1 MSEEKKTEG
10 EATAKKK
17 GGKLPMIVIL
27 AVVLGAGGFFGMKM
41 KAPKEVKKPE
51 TKLGKVVPLEEFL
64 VNLSDGSTYL
74 RTTISLHLK
83 DGFEMEAGGKEGG
96 EGKGGG
102 GGEMD
107 IIRDAVIGVLTSQ
120 SPEGVRSLSGKK
132 KLRAQLAEAINEQL
146 EEIESQKEAEKNG
159 GKATEGADKKSEEGK
174 EGKDGKEPSKEGKDE
189 GKAHPD
195 WDSQEGPVLKVYFTS
210 FATQ

>member
-1 MSEEKKTEG
+1 MSEDKKAEG
-10 EATAKKK
+10 EATPKKK
-17 GGKLPMIVIL
+17 GGKLPMIVIM

-41 KAPKEVKKPE
+41 RAPKDVKKPE
-51 TKLGKVVPLEEFL
+51 IKLGKVVPLEEFL

-74 RTTISLHLK
+74 RTTISLHMK
-83 DGFEMEAGGKEGG
+83 DGLEMEAGGKEGG

-120 SPEGVRSLSGKK
+120 SPEGVRSLAGKK
-132 KLRAQLAEAINEQL
+132 KLRAQIAEAVNKQL
-146 EEIESQKEAEKNG
+146 EEIEAQKKDGKKEGDSSG
-159 GKATEGADKKSEEGK
+159 GGDKKEEG
-174 EGKDGKEPSKEGKDE
+174 GKDGKEAAKDGSKEE
-189 GKAHPD
+189 SKAHPD